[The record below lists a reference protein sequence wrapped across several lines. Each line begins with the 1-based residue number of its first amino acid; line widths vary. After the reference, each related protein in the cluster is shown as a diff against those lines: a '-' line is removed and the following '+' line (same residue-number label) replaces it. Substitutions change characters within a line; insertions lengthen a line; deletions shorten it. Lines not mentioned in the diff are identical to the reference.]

1 MAISPPTDLVMDVL
15 RAADPTQV
23 KEAQARLQSNRAAF
37 RASSLAETGNGFAN
51 TVAILNQNQGGSGL
65 GNIDNRAEPKKVPE
79 TYRKFEA
86 MVLQNFVKSMMPSN
100 SEDVY
105 GKGTAGDIWKSM
117 MAEQIGNVMAKG
129 DGVGIAASMVADGA
143 GGTSMTNRVSAQLDG
158 NSANMAQSMVQEYQR
173 KALDGFRAS
182 DALSS
187 TGSTE

>member
-51 TVAILNQNQGGSGL
+51 TVAILNQNQAGSGL
-65 GNIDNRAEPKKVPE
+65 GSIENRAEPKKVPE

-86 MVLQNFVKSMMPSN
+86 MVLQNFVRSMMPSN

-129 DGVGIAASMVADGA
+129 NGVGIAASMVADGA
-143 GGTSMTNRVSAQLDG
+143 GGADMTNRVSAQLDG
-158 NSANMAQSMVQEYQR
+158 NSANIAQSMVQEYQR

-187 TGSTE
+187 TDSTK

>member
-23 KEAQARLQSNRAAF
+23 EEAQARLKANRAAF

-51 TVAILNQNQGGSGL
+51 TVAVLNQNQGGSGL
-65 GNIDNRAEPKKVPE
+65 GNIINRAEPKHVPE

-100 SEDVY
+100 SDDVY

-129 DGVGIAASMVADGA
+129 NGVGIAASMVADGA
-143 GGTSMTNRVSAQLDG
+143 GGSDMRNRVNLDMKA
-158 NSANMAQSMVQEYQR
+158 SSSDMARGMIEEYQR
-173 KALDGFRAS
+173 KALDGVRATEET
-182 DALSS
+182 AGA
-187 TGSTE
+187 GSPN